1 MPCIVGL
8 RDRALISVMTFA
20 RVSAVVDMDVE
31 DYHPQGK
38 RWWVRLH
45 DKGVKRH
52 EMPAHHTLEAYLD
65 AYIEASGMRDAGK
78 TPPLLLRRRPRR
90 QTDREADEPG
100 RCLAHDQGSRSNGT
114 ESSIERKS
122 KTGLLAKID
131 ARVDAQPGAK
141 EPQFNFRCTTVHQ
154 TVVFCTPTLWFGG

>member
-78 TPPLLLRRRPRR
+78 TPLFCSAAAR
-90 QTDREADEPG
+90 ADKLTEKQMNRVDAG
-100 RCLAHDQGSRSNGT
+100 DDQGSRSNGT